1 MRTTCGR
8 SPRDSAAVAN
18 GSGYVDARIVHKETL
33 SLYNLEN
40 DMTDHLPCS
49 MLLAYG
55 VWHAV
60 ARGEGCTLVAYT
72 GAHNEIRT

>member
-1 MRTTCGR
+1 MAGVHGIAPLLPTVPGTWMRESCMR
-8 SPRDSAAVAN
+8 KP
-18 GSGYVDARIVHKETL
+18 